1 MAQKINDYYLKQW
14 QKPIISFFDY
24 LPIKYEATEKE
35 WQIRQL
41 IWDFKDGRRSGK
53 VAELVARQIRA
64 QFGSLCDT
72 ITFACIPACTA
83 VANAIRYEEFAEEVC
98 HLTGATNAYKAI
110 TIEGERLAVHENQNG
125 KNIES
130 VHIIKFNRD
139 FFNGKKVLLFDDIIT
154 RGFSY
159 ARFACEIEN
168 FGAEV
173 LGGYFLGRTLLK

>member
-1 MAQKINDYYLKQW
+1 MPVFL
-14 QKPIISFFDY
+14 
-24 LPIKYEATEKE
+24 
-35 WQIRQL
+35 
-41 IWDFKDGRRSGK
+41 
-53 VAELVARQIRA
+53 
-64 QFGSLCDT
+64 
-72 ITFACIPACTA
+72 ACTA

-98 HLTGATNAYKAI
+98 RLTGATNAYKAI

>member
-98 HLTGATNAYKAI
+98 RLTGCYQRIQGDN
-110 TIEGERLAVHENQNG
+110 H
-125 KNIES
+125 
-130 VHIIKFNRD
+130 
-139 FFNGKKVLLFDDIIT
+139 
-154 RGFSY
+154 
-159 ARFACEIEN
+159 
-168 FGAEV
+168 
-173 LGGYFLGRTLLK
+173 

>member
-1 MAQKINDYYLKQW
+1 MRINFNFYSDKKIEKQSFAD
-14 QKPIISFFDY
+14 KIGNII
-24 LPIKYEATEKE
+24 
-35 WQIRQL
+35 
-41 IWDFKDGRRSGK
+41 
-53 VAELVARQIRA
+53 
-64 QFGSLCDT
+64 
-72 ITFACIPACTA
+72 
-83 VANAIRYEEFAEEVC
+83 
-98 HLTGATNAYKAI
+98 
-110 TIEGERLAVHENQNG
+110 QNE

>member
-1 MAQKINDYYLKQW
+1 MAKADNL
-14 QKPIISFFDY
+14 FFDY

-98 HLTGATNAYKAI
+98 RLTGATNAYKAI

-125 KNIES
+125 KILS
-130 VHIIKFNRD
+130 RCISLSLI
-139 FFNGKKVLLFDDIIT
+139 GI
-154 RGFSY
+154 FST
-159 ARFACEIEN
+159 EK
-168 FGAEV
+168 GAS
-173 LGGYFLGRTLLK
+173 FR